1 VIRVHIVDDH
11 PVVRQGLTR
20 VLGAEPGVVVIGE
33 SSDGESAVAAALA
46 GGFDIMV
53 LDLTLPGLSGFDVL
67 ARVRAARP
75 ALKVLVLTMHAE
87 RHYAMRV
94 LRSGAHGYLTK
105 DSPPTAVLEAIR
117 VIARGERYVPSNVA
131 ASLIDAPKADSPH
144 DKLTE
149 RELAVLVAIGRGQTP
164 SEIAAMLEL
173 SNSTVSTHIARIRAK
188 LNARSIGDI
197 VRYAVQS
204 GLVK

>member
-1 VIRVHIVDDH
+1 MIRVHIVDDH
-11 PVVRQGLTR
+11 PVVRQGLKR
-20 VLGAEPGVVVIGE
+20 VLAADSDIVVTGE
-33 SSDGESAVAAALA
+33 SSDGESAVSAALA
-46 GGFDIMV
+46 GGFDILV

-67 ARVRAARP
+67 ARVRAGRP

-94 LRSGAHGYLTK
+94 LRNGAHGYLTK

-164 SEIAAMLEL
+164 SEIATMLEL
-173 SNSTVSTHIARIRAK
+173 SNSTVSTHISRIRAK
-188 LNARSIGDI
+188 LDARSIGDI

>member
-1 VIRVHIVDDH
+1 MIRVHIVDDH

-20 VLGAEPGVVVIGE
+20 VLSAERDIVVTGE
-33 SSDGESAVAAALA
+33 SSDGESAVAAAGG

-67 ARVRAARP
+67 SRVRAERP
-75 ALKVLVLTMHAE
+75 ELKVLVLTMHAE
-87 RHYAMRV
+87 RHYVTRV
-94 LRSGAHGYLTK
+94 FRNGAHGYLTK
-105 DSPPTAVLEAIR
+105 DSPPTAIPEAIR
-117 VIARGERYVPSNVA
+117 IIAGGKKYVPSNVA

-149 RELAVLVAIGRGQTP
+149 RELTVLIAIGRGTTP

-173 SNSTVSTHIARIRAK
+173 SNSTVSTHISRIRAK

>member
-1 VIRVHIVDDH
+1 MIRVHIVDDH
-11 PVVRQGLTR
+11 PLVRHGLKR
-20 VLGAEPGVVVIGE
+20 VLAADADIVVTGE
-33 SSDGESAVAAALA
+33 SSDGESAVAAAGA
-46 GGFDIMV
+46 GGFDILV
-53 LDLTLPGLSGFDVL
+53 LDLTLPGLSGFHVL
-67 ARVRAARP
+67 ALLRAARP

-87 RHYAMRV
+87 RHYAMRA

-105 DSPPTAVLEAIR
+105 DSSPTAVLEAIR
-117 VIARGERYVPSNVA
+117 VIARGERYVPSCVA
-131 ASLIDAPKADSPH
+131 ASLIDAPKTDSPH

-188 LNARSIGDI
+188 LNARSIGDM